1 MVTVENIRTGVK
13 STFTDAEWAG
23 VQSKKM
29 WADTFK
35 VVSTENPADQK
46 KTEVPKEVADLQEDK
61 TAQTQG
67 AADAVNTE
75 APAVPVE
82 VQEAAQR
89 AKPKPA
95 KPAAGK
101 KQTGDGK

>member
-1 MVTVENIRTGVK
+1 MVTVQNIHTGVK

-23 VQSKKM
+23 VQAKKM

-35 VVSTENPADQK
+35 VVSTGGEEQK

-67 AADAVNTE
+67 AVDAANTE

-82 VQEAAQR
+82 VQPIADKPAP
-89 AKPKPA
+89 AKPKA
-95 KPAAGK
+95 GNGKQNKP
-101 KQTGDGK
+101 TN

>member
-1 MVTVENIRTGVK
+1 MVTVQNIHTGVK
-13 STFTDAEWAG
+13 STFSDAEWAG
-23 VQSKKM
+23 VQAKKM

-35 VVSTENPADQK
+35 VVSTGGEEQK

-67 AADAVNTE
+67 AADAANTE

-82 VQEAAQR
+82 VQEAAQP

-101 KQTGDGK
+101 KQAGDGK

>member
-1 MVTVENIRTGVK
+1 MVTVQNIRTGVK

-35 VVSTENPADQK
+35 VVSTENPAEQK
-46 KTEVPKEVADLQEDK
+46 KTEVPKEVADLQADK
-61 TAQTQG
+61 TTQTQG
-67 AADAVNTE
+67 AADAVSNE
-75 APAVPVE
+75 APAVPKE
-82 VQEAAQR
+82 VQEAE
-89 AKPKPA
+89 KPKAA

-101 KQTGDGK
+101 KQDGDGK

>member
-35 VVSTENPADQK
+35 VVSTENPAEQK
-46 KTEVPKEVADLQEDK
+46 KTEVPKEVADLQADK
-61 TAQTQG
+61 TTQTQG
-67 AADAVNTE
+67 AADAVSNE
-75 APAVPVE
+75 VPAVPKE
-82 VQEAAQR
+82 VQEAE
-89 AKPKPA
+89 KPKAA
-95 KPAAGK
+95 KPAAAKKPTGNGK
-101 KQTGDGK
+101 